1 MQQAPAVR
9 SAIRSA
15 DYERRDRR
23 PASANAVWRAALKH
37 GPVGSW
43 CVFLDVDGTL
53 VDLEQTPDRVVI
65 SDDLRT
71 LLARA
76 ARALGGALAIVSGRS
91 LADLDALFS
100 PLQLPAAGVH
110 GLERRDVTGR
120 TTRCELPPA
129 RLDPARWLLRA
140 FADVHNGVLLEDKGV
155 ALAVHYRGASEH
167 ESGVRD
173 IVRAAAA
180 EVGPEFHVQEGAMV
194 LEIKPAGWNKA
205 AAVDAFMGEPPFR
218 GRMPIFVGDDVTDR
232 DGFMA
237 VLRRGG
243 LAVAVGDRVT
253 TRWRL
258 ANPRAVQRWL
268 AGLAATVAPD

>member
-1 MQQAPAVR
+1 MHQALAVR

-15 DYERRDRR
+15 AYEPRDRR

-53 VDLEQTPDRVVI
+53 VDLEPTPDRVVI

-91 LADLDALFS
+91 LQDLDTLFS

-110 GLERRDVTGR
+110 GLERRDGTGR
-120 TTRCELPPA
+120 ITRCEVPSA
-129 RLDPARWLLRA
+129 CLDPARRLLRA
-140 FADVHNGVLLEDKGV
+140 FSDVHDGVLLEDKGV
-155 ALAVHYRGASEH
+155 ALAVHYRGAVQH
-167 ESGVRD
+167 ESGVRG
-173 IVRAAAA
+173 IVRAAVA
-180 EVGPEFHVQEGAMV
+180 ELGPDFHVQEGAMV

-205 AAVDAFMGEPPFR
+205 AAVDAFMREPPFR
-218 GRMPIFVGDDVTDR
+218 DRVPIFVGDDVTDR

-253 TRWRL
+253 TTWRL
-258 ANPRAVQRWL
+258 ANPRAVHRWL